1 MKKKILT
8 IALGLTTILFSTAT
22 FATVK
27 NVNKNPVVIKDN
39 TTSKSISDQIKSEP
53 NSSYTVRSQVNGND
67 VISAYDKNGKWIYSI
82 EYLNA
87 NNLEKN
93 IIDIVKD
100 GYNNYYISGI
110 EKVTQPGFNEV
121 YVVHIEDAVSVK
133 TIRVSSGESE
143 LVEDFTKG

>member
-1 MKKKILT
+1 MKKQILT
-8 IALGLTTILFSTAT
+8 IALGLTAILFSTAT

-27 NVNKNPVVIKDN
+27 NVNNNPADEKNN
-39 TTSKSISDQIKSEP
+39 TSFKIVADQVKSET

-82 EYLNA
+82 EYLDA
-87 NNLEKN
+87 NNLEKG

-100 GYNNYYISGI
+100 GYNKYYISGM

-133 TIRVSSGESE
+133 TIRVSGGESE

>member
-27 NVNKNPVVIKDN
+27 NVNKNPVVINDN
-39 TTSKSISDQIKSEP
+39 TTSKSISDQINSEP

>member
-8 IALGLTTILFSTAT
+8 ITLGLTAILFSTTT

-27 NVNKNPVVIKDN
+27 NVNKNPVVIKGN

-67 VISAYDKNGKWIYSI
+67 VISAYDKNSRWIYSI

-87 NNLEKN
+87 NNLEKD

-110 EKVTQPGFNEV
+110 EKVTQSGFNEV

-133 TIRVSSGESE
+133 TIRVSGGESE